1 MPGIGTLR
9 ELCASTRYLHPK
21 PEADEGHVRRS
32 IPRHHGDMSVSRPP
46 IAERLAGTHQPE

>member
-21 PEADEGHVRRS
+21 PEADDGHIRRS
-32 IPRHHGDMSVSRPP
+32 IPRAQRGRVRVQASYC
-46 IAERLAGTHQPE
+46 